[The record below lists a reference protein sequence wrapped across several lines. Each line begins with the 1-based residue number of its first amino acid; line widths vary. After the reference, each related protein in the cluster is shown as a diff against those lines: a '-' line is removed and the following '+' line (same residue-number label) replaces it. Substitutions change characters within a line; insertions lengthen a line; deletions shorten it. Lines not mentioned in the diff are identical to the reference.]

1 MEIISN
7 NITILI
13 VIKVCHLLIR
23 GSLDEVDMISISW
36 IDKRIV
42 IHFGRYALNK
52 LDFWKKNCGNDR
64 VIE

>member
-23 GSLDEVDMISISW
+23 GSLDEVD
-36 IDKRIV
+36 
-42 IHFGRYALNK
+42 
-52 LDFWKKNCGNDR
+52 FWKNRGNDR
-64 VIE
+64 VI